1 MLVINRKPGEE
12 VVIFTPDG
20 KELGRIRLCKKD
32 VPSGR
37 ASIGLTLP
45 EEYKVVRAEILE
57 QKGGRR

>member
-12 VVIFTPDG
+12 IVIYTPDG

-32 VPSGR
+32 APSGR

-45 EEYKVVRAEILE
+45 EEYRVMRAEFVE
-57 QKGGRR
+57 QQEDRR